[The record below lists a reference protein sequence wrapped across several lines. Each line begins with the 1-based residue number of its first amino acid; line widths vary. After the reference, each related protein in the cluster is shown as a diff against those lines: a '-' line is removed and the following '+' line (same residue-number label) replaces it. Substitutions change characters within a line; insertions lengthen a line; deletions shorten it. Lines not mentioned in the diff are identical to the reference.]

1 MTIVYC
7 STCYLY
13 YKTNAFLF
21 FVSCPLRSVS
31 CSLGVLFD
39 LVLLLGLVPVGA
51 GELVDLLLEGHGD
64 DGGEDEG
71 GAHHVH
77 PFGNHFKKCHLKI
90 YIY

>member
-1 MTIVYC
+1 VSSQKC
-7 STCYLY
+7 
-13 YKTNAFLF
+13 FL
-21 FVSCPLRSVS
+21 CL
-31 CSLGVLFD
+31 LGVLFD

-77 PFGNHFKKCHLKI
+77 PFGNHFKKCHLKNI
-90 YIY
+90 HKLTCHFV